1 MSDIAKK
8 KSIVVSD
15 DQQPTLVSEVVFMMS
30 KITKHKLNRLNY
42 LDWSKAIYLYV
53 RSIRM
58 AAHLTKDLLRISFL
72 IHLGILSF
80 FPFLF
85 RLLIR
90 L

>member
-1 MSDIAKK
+1 M
-8 KSIVVSD
+8 VLD
-15 DQQPTLVSEVVFMMS
+15 DQNPTLVLEVVSMMS
-30 KITKHKLNRLNY
+30 KITKHKLNGLNY
-42 LDWSKAIYLYV
+42 LDWSKTIHLYV
-53 RSIRM
+53 RTIRM

>member
-1 MSDIAKK
+1 M
-8 KSIVVSD
+8 VPD
-15 DQQPTLVSEVVFMMS
+15 DQKPNLVSEVVSMMS
-30 KITKHKLNRLNY
+30 KITKHKLNGLNY
-42 LDWSKAIYLYV
+42 LDWSKTIHLYV
-53 RSIRM
+53 RTIRM

-85 RLLIR
+85 RILIR